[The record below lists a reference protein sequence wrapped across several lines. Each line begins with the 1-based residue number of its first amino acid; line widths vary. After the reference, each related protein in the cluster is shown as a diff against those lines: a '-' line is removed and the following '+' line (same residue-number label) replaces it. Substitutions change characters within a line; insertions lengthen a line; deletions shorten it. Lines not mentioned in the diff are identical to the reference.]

1 MGRNSLKVMCWKS
14 ATLMCRVSWK
24 IVSSLQ
30 CGLRPASCRAIR
42 LWFLIMSVC
51 SMQSTVCSLTRGSPV
66 RKQKTSSEG
75 RMQPSSGSSSDRG
88 SRSSSPRSLDTA
100 TVVTCVT
107 CHVCHECHVCHVCH
121 ASSTT
126 HLNTGSV
133 FMRPPS

>member
-75 RMQPSSGSSSDRG
+75 RMQPSSGSSSESG

-100 TVVTCVT
+100 TVVTSVT
-107 CHVCHECHVCHVCH
+107 CHSVTVSRVSRVH
-121 ASSTT
+121 TT